1 MYVHILRNQRTSYPI
16 LNPRYNL
23 NTCTRVTCGES
34 LYKLICQMDAKSLF
48 ALDDF
53 LIKHAFNTQHEQ
65 MMEEVFKKVYKR

>member
-1 MYVHILRNQRTSYPI
+1 MLTNQRTSYPI

-23 NTCTRVTCGES
+23 NTCTRVRCGES
-34 LYKLICQMDAKSLF
+34 LYKFICQMDAKSLF

-53 LIKHAFNTQHEQ
+53 FVKHAFNVQHEQ